1 MKYSPFVYM
10 ENKTEKKY
18 LVGLEII
25 CIFAKNFDDYEETEG
40 GQMVRRPETASAEAG
55 EAAAVRAAVYVGW
68 AVQDAV
74 PRTEGVRPA
83 VGRGALHA
91 DRDGAAAVGRVD
103 DGRAA
108 GVARRGVAGDG
119 GAVLRGAR
127 AGLRRLERPGV
138 LPDGD
143 ERRGFPPDVP
153 NADGGRP
160 DALHADDAGGG
171 GQAERHRLAA
181 EPQPVVPARVC
192 HAARRAATAAAQ
204 EGGCGEVQIITRTP
218 RQWSRRSVF

>member
-1 MKYSPFVYM
+1 
-10 ENKTEKKY
+10 
-18 LVGLEII
+18 
-25 CIFAKNFDDYEETEG
+25 
-40 GQMVRRPETASAEAG
+40 MVRRPETAAAEAE
-55 EAAAVRAAVYVGW
+55 EAVAVRAAVCVGR

-74 PRTEGVRPA
+74 QGGARVRPA

-91 DRDGAAAVGRVD
+91 DREGAAAVGRVD

-108 GVARRGVAGDG
+108 GVARRGGAGDG
-119 GAVLRGAR
+119 AAVLREAR

-143 ERRGFPPDVP
+143 ERRGFPADVP
-153 NADGGRP
+153 DADGRRP
-160 DALHADDAGGG
+160 DAVHVDAARRGGE
-171 GQAERHRLAA
+171 AERYRVAA
-181 EPQPVVPARVC
+181 EPQPVVPARVR